1 MKRAT
6 RLRGETIKNHRALPL
21 SRLTHKSSMEDKL
34 HKYGDD
40 QESHFGLG
48 SRADVVVSRS

>member
-6 RLRGETIKNHRALPL
+6 RLRGETIKVHRALPL